1 MSIDNNTDSN
11 ANEDYEYL
19 LETKGL
25 TKEFGGLTAVDDVNY
40 QVDPKKIQCIIGP
53 NGAGKS
59 TFLKLLTGRLD
70 PTGGEIW
77 YENKNITNKEPYK
90 RIRKGISIK
99 FQDVNVYPDLTVTD
113 NLRIA
118 GQRTSDDYESIIEE
132 LLEIT
137 QLKDKKE
144 TKAGDL
150 PHGQQQWL
158 EIGMATALSPNLL
171 ILDEPTA
178 GMTPGETRQT
188 GELIQ
193 SLVDEEMTTIV
204 VEHDITFVRQIA
216 DLVTVLHNGKKFAEG
231 SVEEIQANEEVQRIY
246 LGRD

>member
-1 MSIDNNTDSN
+1 MSTNSN
-11 ANEDYEYL
+11 PESTVDRSLL
-19 LETKGL
+19 LETEGL
-25 TKEFGGLTAVDDVNY
+25 TKKFGGLTAVDNVNY
-40 QVDPKKIQCIIGP
+40 QVEPEKIQCVIGP

-59 TFLKLLTGRLD
+59 TFLKLLTGRLE
-70 PTGGEIW
+70 PTEGKIW
-77 YENKNITNKEPYK
+77 YENENITKKEPYK
-90 RIRKGISIK
+90 RVRQGISIK
-99 FQDVNVYPDLTVTD
+99 FQDVNVYPELTVAD

-118 GQRTSDDYESIIEE
+118 GQRNSDDHESMINE
-132 LLEIT
+132 LLDIT
-137 QLKDKKE
+137 QLENKKDI
-144 TKAGDL
+144 KAGNL

-178 GMTPGETRQT
+178 GMTSGETKQT

-193 SLVDEEMTTIV
+193 SLVDKQMTAIV

-216 DLVTVLHNGKKFAEG
+216 DLVTVLHNGEKFAEG
-231 SVEEIQANEEVQRIY
+231 SVEEIQSNEAVQRIY